1 MADQPRLYVDPDA
14 ATLQA
19 GATLPMRDAQAH
31 YLGRVLRRAAGDGVR
46 LFNARDGEW
55 QAEIESL
62 HRRGQGGFAITT
74 RLRAPAPETGPLLLF
89 APVKRDATDLVVR
102 MATELGASG
111 LRPVM
116 TARTNAARVNLERL
130 QAIATEAAEQ
140 CERLSVPA
148 IAAACRLEALLSE
161 WPEATGLAAAIE
173 RVPAEGVPVEGVPAK
188 MDAPGRPLP
197 AALLIGP
204 EGGFTPPEL
213 DALRSRPFVT
223 LISLGP
229 RILRAETAA
238 VAGLVCLQSARE
250 RWGLAPDGRPS
261 R

>member
-14 ATLQA
+14 ATLRA
-19 GATLPMRDAQAH
+19 GVTLPMREAQAH
-31 YLGRVLRRAAGDGVR
+31 YLGTVLRRAAGDGVR
-46 LFNARDGEW
+46 LFNPRDGEW
-55 QAEIESL
+55 QAEIAGL
-62 HRRGQGGFAITT
+62 QRRGQGGFAITT
-74 RLRAPAPETGPLLLF
+74 RLRPPAPEAGPLLLF

-102 MATELGASG
+102 MATELGVSG
-111 LRPVM
+111 LRPVV

-140 CERLSVPA
+140 CERLSVPT
-148 IAAACRLEALLSE
+148 IDAACRLDAMLSE
-161 WPEATGLAAAIE
+161 WPQATGLAAAVE
-173 RVPAEGVPVEGVPAK
+173 RMPAERMAAEMG
-188 MDAPGRPLP
+188 APGRPLP
-197 AALLIGP
+197 DALLIGP
-204 EGGFTPPEL
+204 EGGFAPPEL
-213 DALRSRPFVT
+213 DALRGRPFVT

-250 RWGLAPDGRPS
+250 RWGLAPDGRAS

>member
-14 ATLQA
+14 AELQA
-19 GATLPMRDAQAH
+19 GVTLPMREAQAH
-31 YLGRVLRRAAGDGVR
+31 YLGTVLRRAAGDGVR

-55 QAEIESL
+55 QADIESL
-62 HRRGQGGFAITT
+62 RRRGGELLIRT
-74 RLRAPAPETGPLLLF
+74 RLRPAAAETGPLLLF

-102 MATELGASG
+102 MATELGVSG

-116 TARTNAARVNLERL
+116 TARTNAARVNLDRL
-130 QAIATEAAEQ
+130 QAIAIEAAEQ
-140 CERLSVPA
+140 CERLSVPT
-148 IAAACRLEALLSE
+148 IAAACRLDALLSQ

-173 RVPAEGVPVEGVPAK
+173 RMPAEPGP
-188 MDAPGRPLP
+188 PGRLVP

-204 EGGFTPPEL
+204 EGGFTPLEL
-213 DALRSRPFVT
+213 DALHGRPFVT

-238 VAGLVCLQSARE
+238 VAGLVCLQSVRE
-250 RWGLAPDGRPS
+250 RWGLAPDGRAS

>member
-14 ATLQA
+14 ARLQA
-19 GATLPMRDAQAH
+19 GMTLPMREAQAH
-31 YLGRVLRRAAGDGVR
+31 YLGTVLRRTVGDGVR

-62 HRRGQGGFAITT
+62 QRRGQGGFTIRT
-74 RLRAPAPETGPLLLF
+74 RLRPPAPEAGPLLLF

-102 MATELGASG
+102 MATELGAGG

-116 TARTNAARVNLERL
+116 TTRTNAARVNLGRL

-148 IAAACRLEALLSE
+148 IAEPCRLDALLSE
-161 WPEATGLAAAIE
+161 WPEEVGLAAAIE
-173 RVPAEGVPVEGVPAK
+173 RVPDGTAVS
-188 MDAPGRPLP
+188 GRLLP

-204 EGGFTPPEL
+204 EGGFAPPEL
-213 DALRSRPFVT
+213 DALRGRPFVT

-238 VAGLVCLQSARE
+238 VAGLVCLQAARE
-250 RWGLAPDGRPS
+250 RWGLAPDDRAS